1 VKKFPDMLPTVNM
14 NNLEMAESGV
24 RQAGARVESAENA
37 LVEEEHSYVVRQSQ
51 EAVELALKSVLRLVG
66 IEPPKW
72 HDVGPILK
80 EHADKFPHWFAE
92 NIEEMTSISREL
104 RHERESSMYGDEEI
118 STPSYKLYSRKDAE
132 KALTNTRKVLELCEK
147 LLAEMSGLRQ

>member
-1 VKKFPDMLPTVNM
+1 
-14 NNLEMAESGV
+14 
-24 RQAGARVESAENA
+24 
-37 LVEEEHSYVVRQSQ
+37 
-51 EAVELALKSVLRLVG
+51 
-66 IEPPKW
+66 
-72 HDVGPILK
+72 
-80 EHADKFPHWFAE
+80 
-92 NIEEMTSISREL
+92 MTSISREL